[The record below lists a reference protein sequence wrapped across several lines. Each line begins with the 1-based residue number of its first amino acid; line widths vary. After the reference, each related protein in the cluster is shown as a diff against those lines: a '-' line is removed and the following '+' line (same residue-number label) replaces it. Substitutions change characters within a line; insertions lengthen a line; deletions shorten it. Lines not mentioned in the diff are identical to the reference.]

1 MLEDG
6 DTGGGEE
13 DNDCLDTENL
23 TATAAGLHHKTKFCS
38 RNQAGCRVTWG
49 YTFLE

>member
-13 DNDCLDTENL
+13 DNDRLDTENL

-38 RNQAGCRVTWG
+38 SLVESRQDVHGVTH
-49 YTFLE
+49 F